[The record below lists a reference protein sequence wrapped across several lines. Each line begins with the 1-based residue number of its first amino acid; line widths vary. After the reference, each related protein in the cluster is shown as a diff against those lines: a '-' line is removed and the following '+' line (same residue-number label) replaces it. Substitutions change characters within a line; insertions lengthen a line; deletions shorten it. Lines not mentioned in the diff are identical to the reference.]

1 MTERTPHIWT
11 RINPDDPDTWPRPG
25 NLVLVANDF
34 GAVLNL
40 RSFRYE
46 TDGGDTYINAYD
58 EHGDYDDGME
68 TPEELS
74 WHPLPHPPID
84 PKDGVE
90 HDTGWSGCCRG

>member
-40 RSFRYE
+40 RSFGALDSDGVLDG
-46 TDGGDTYINAYD
+46 DGGLVL
-58 EHGDYDDGME
+58 GLVC
-68 TPEELS
+68 ELS
-74 WHPLPHPPID
+74 DRCLFEWR
-84 PKDGVE
+84 
-90 HDTGWSGCCRG
+90 SA